1 MINFSDDIT
10 KEFVMKVLDRI
21 IVSNLTEYDK
31 ILIIKDNTKTNIVF
45 IDQERIAQYIIMV
58 FKDASEKQKQHY
70 MKLVNSLELEL
81 KNKCMEIIKSCRS
94 FINHSH
100 SQIRQL

>member
-1 MINFSDDIT
+1 
-10 KEFVMKVLDRI
+10 MKVLDRI

-45 IDQERIAQYIIMV
+45 IDQERIAQYIIMDLKI
-58 FKDASEKQKQHY
+58 FRKAETTY

-81 KNKCMEIIKSCRS
+81 KICMEIIKSCRS

-100 SQIRQL
+100 SQIR